1 MNASELSLDELSE
14 LIEQIYEGASEDV
27 PWQRSLE
34 QLRTALQANYV
45 TLILRPST
53 PGDPGFMV
61 NAGPV
66 ETWAISAYS
75 ETYYALDPFIGLPS
89 GEVHTIA
96 ELLGEERW
104 LESAFYQQFNAPL
117 DVFHVMGADL
127 HTTDGIECRLRVCRP
142 HGVPGFNA
150 ADKAFCARLLPHLRR
165 AVNLHGQLKRSEVE
179 RQLYASAVE
188 RMQIGTVI
196 LDNNL
201 KVLETN
207 QAAKEL
213 LAENDGLSL
222 FNEGLSAAYRRDN
235 QALQRLIK
243 QAQEERLKQGPQIA
257 EAITLQRPS
266 GRSSLG
272 VVVQSLPSQ
281 ESLEG
286 KQPAVAVFLRAPERR
301 ASVQQQPLRQLF
313 GFTPAEAALAI
324 QLAHG
329 NSLDEAGAQLN
340 IRRNTVKAHLRSIF
354 SKAGVTRQSELA
366 YVLHSSVA
374 VLGGRADGERDTASR
389 MGGA

>member
-1 MNASELSLDELSE
+1 MNASDISLDELSQ
-14 LIEQIYEGASEDV
+14 LIEQIYQGAGEDL

-45 TLILRPST
+45 TLILRPSA

-66 ETWAISAYS
+66 ETCAISAYS
-75 ETYYALDPFIGLPS
+75 DTYYALDPFVGLPP
-89 GEVHTIA
+89 GEIHTVA

-104 LESAFYQQFNAPL
+104 LNSDFYRQFNAPL
-117 DVFHVMGADL
+117 DVFHIMGADL
-127 HTTDGIECRLRVCRP
+127 HTDGIECRLRICRP
-142 HGVPGFNA
+142 QQTRSFSA
-150 ADKAFCARLLPHLRR
+150 TDKAFCARLLPHLRR

-196 LDNNL
+196 LDNSL

-207 QAAKEL
+207 QAAREL
-213 LAENDGLSL
+213 LAEDDGLSL
-222 FNEGLSAAYRRDN
+222 FNEGLSATYRRDN
-235 QALQRLIK
+235 QALQRMIR
-243 QAQEERLKQGPQIA
+243 QAREERLKQGPQIA

-272 VVVQSLPSQ
+272 VVVQSLPRQ

-286 KQPAVAVFLRAPERR
+286 RQPAVAVFLRDPERR
-301 ASVQQQPLRQLF
+301 TAVQQEPLRQLF

-329 NSLDEAGAQLN
+329 NTLDEAGAQLN
-340 IRRNTVKAHLRSIF
+340 IRRNTVKAHLRAIF

-366 YVLHSSVA
+366 YVLHNSVA
-374 VLGGRADGERDTASR
+374 VLGGSALGEERP
-389 MGGA
+389 GGL

>member
-1 MNASELSLDELSE
+1 MNASDFSLDDLSQ
-14 LIEQIYEGASEDV
+14 LIEQIYQGASEEL

-75 ETYYALDPFIGLPS
+75 DTYYALDPFVGLPE
-89 GEVHTIA
+89 GEVHTVA

-104 LESAFYQQFNAPL
+104 RQSAFYLNFNAPL
-117 DVFHVMGADL
+117 DVFHIMGADL
-127 HTTDGIECRLRVCRP
+127 RTPDGIECRLRICRP
-142 HGVPGFNA
+142 HQASPFNA
-150 ADKAFCARLLPHLRR
+150 QDKAFCVRLLSHLQR
-165 AVNLHGQLKRSEVE
+165 AVNLHGQLKRSEVQ

-188 RMQIGTVI
+188 RMQIGTI
-196 LDNNL
+196 LLDNNL
-201 KVLETN
+201 QVLETN
-207 QAAKEL
+207 QAASDL
-213 LAENDGLSL
+213 LDEGDGLSL
-222 FNEGLSAAYRRDN
+222 SNERLGAAYRRDN
-235 QALQRLIK
+235 QALQRLVK
-243 QAQEERLKQGPQIA
+243 LALEERQKAGPQIA

-272 VVVQSLPSQ
+272 VVVQSLPRE

-286 KQPAVAVFLRAPERR
+286 RHPAVAVFLRDPERR
-301 ASVQQQPLRQLF
+301 APVQQQPLRQLF

-329 NSLDEAGAQLN
+329 DTLDEAGERLN
-340 IRRNTVKAHLRSIF
+340 IRRNTVKAHLRAIF

-366 YVLHSSVA
+366 YVLHNSVA
-374 VLGGRADGERDTASR
+374 VLGGSAAGTGS
-389 MGGA
+389 

>member
-1 MNASELSLDELSE
+1 MNASDFSLDDLSQ
-14 LIEQIYEGASEDV
+14 LIEQIYEGAGEEL

-34 QLRTALQANYV
+34 QLRTALRANYA
-45 TLILRPST
+45 TLILRPSA

-75 ETYYALDPFIGLPS
+75 DTYYALDPFVGLPP
-89 GEVHTIA
+89 GEVHTVA

-104 LESAFYQQFNAPL
+104 LQSAFYQQFNAPL
-117 DVFHVMGADL
+117 DVFHIMGADL
-127 HTTDGIECRLRVCRP
+127 HTPNGIECRLRICRP
-142 HGVPGFNA
+142 HGDKGFDA
-150 ADKAFCARLLPHLRR
+150 QDKAFCARLLTHLRR
-165 AVNLHGQLKRSEVE
+165 AVNLQGQLKRTETE

-201 KVLETN
+201 QVLETN
-207 QAAKEL
+207 QAACEL
-213 LAENDGLSL
+213 LDERDGLSL
-222 FNEGLSAAYRRDN
+222 ANERLSATYRRDN
-235 QALQRLIK
+235 QALQGLIK
-243 QAQEERLKQGPQIA
+243 LALQERLKPGPQIA

-266 GRSSLG
+266 GRNSLG
-272 VVVQSLPSQ
+272 VVVQSLPRE

-286 KQPAVAVFLRAPERR
+286 RHPAVAVFLRDPERR
-301 ASVQQQPLRQLF
+301 VSVEPQSLRQLF

-329 NSLDEAGAQLN
+329 DTLDEAGVRLN
-340 IRRNTVKAHLRSIF
+340 IRRNTVKAHLRAIF

-366 YVLHSSVA
+366 YVLHNSVA
-374 VLGGRADGERDTASR
+374 VLGGSALGDERARGL
-389 MGGA
+389 

>member
-1 MNASELSLDELSE
+1 MNPSDISLDQLSQ
-14 LIEQIYEGASEDV
+14 LIEQIYEGTSEEL

-34 QLRTALQANYV
+34 QLRTALGANYV
-45 TLILRPST
+45 TLILRPSA

-66 ETWAISAYS
+66 ETWAVSAYS
-75 ETYYALDPFIGLPS
+75 ETYYALDPFVGLPA
-89 GEVHTIA
+89 GEVHTVA

-104 LESAFYQQFNAPL
+104 LKSDFYLSFNAPL
-117 DVFHVMGADL
+117 DVFHIMGADL
-127 HTTDGIECRLRVCRP
+127 YTANGIECRLRVCRP
-142 HGVPGFNA
+142 HQDSSFTA
-150 ADKAFCARLLPHLRR
+150 QDKAFCARLLPHLRR
-165 AVNLHGQLKRSEVE
+165 AVNLYGQLKRSEVE

-188 RMQIGTVI
+188 RMQIGTII
-196 LDNNL
+196 LDNHL
-201 KVLETN
+201 QVMETN
-207 QAAKEL
+207 QAANEML
-213 LAENDGLSL
+213 GEGDGLNVAGDRL
-222 FNEGLSAAYRRDN
+222 GAAYRRDN

-243 QAQEERLKQGPQIA
+243 QALEQRVSEGPRIA

-272 VVVQSLPSQ
+272 VVVQSLPRE

-286 KQPAVAVFLRAPERR
+286 RHPAVAVFLRDPERR
-301 ASVQQQPLRQLF
+301 ADVQQQPLRQLF

-329 NSLDEAGAQLN
+329 NTLDEAGVQLN
-340 IRRNTVKAHLRSIF
+340 IRRNTVKAHLRAIF

-366 YVLHSSVA
+366 YVLHNSVA
-374 VLGGRADGERDTASR
+374 VLGGSVA
-389 MGGA
+389 GAESTRSL